1 MSVWCRDAS
10 CRREVRE
17 LFGRLEHPCV
27 VKDLSP
33 SDAALVARAAGGE
46 VEALAGLLERYRPS
60 LYAAA
65 IGLLRNR
72 EEAADAV
79 QDTCLTAIMRLGS
92 LRDPTAIGGWLH
104 AVLRNTCLMR
114 VRRAGRETPD
124 HHVEIP
130 TVVPGPEDVIDEHA
144 LRDWVWAALESLDP
158 DDRVAVMLRYF
169 TRCRTYHSIAAVTGV
184 PVGTVRSRLHRA
196 RSQLN
201 GTLTRGLTGSPLS
214 HADLER
220 ATREAWEGF
229 YAELHESPVPRTYQ
243 DAYSPDV
250 EVTDQVGWW
259 RGIEDWSAHE
269 REAIDLGVRARII
282 DVVASANVTVL
293 EIDFTNPSWASD
305 HCPPRSTFVHR
316 MSGGRSRRLDITYV
330 GTEDQG

>member
-1 MSVWCRDAS
+1 V
-10 CRREVRE
+10 E
-17 LFGRLEHPCV
+17 
-27 VKDLSP
+27 DLSV
-33 SDAALVARAAGGE
+33 SDAALVARATGGE

-65 IGLLRNR
+65 IRLLQDR

-79 QDTCLTAIMRLGS
+79 QDTCLTAVVQLGS
-92 LRDPTAIGGWLH
+92 LRDPAAVGGWLH
-104 AVLRNTCLMR
+104 AVVRNACLLRL
-114 VRRAGRETPD
+114 RRAGRETAG

-130 TVVPGPEDVIDEHA
+130 TVVPGPEDVIDDHA
-144 LRDWVWAALESLDP
+144 LRDWVWAALETLNT

-169 TRCRTYHSIAAVTGV
+169 TRCRTYDAIAAVTGV

-201 GTLTRGLTGSPLS
+201 NTLTRTLTGSPLS

-220 ATREAWEGF
+220 TTRQAWEDF
-229 YAELHESPVPRTYQ
+229 YAELHESPVPRTYR

-250 EVTDQVGWW
+250 EVTDHVGWW
-259 RGIEDWSAHE
+259 QGIEDWSAHE
-269 REAIDLGVRARII
+269 RQAIDLGVRARII
-282 DVVASANVTVL
+282 DVVASATVAVL
-293 EIDFTNPSWASD
+293 EIDFTNPAWASD

-316 MSGGRSRRLDITYV
+316 LSARRSRRLDITYV
-330 GTEDQG
+330 ATVENH